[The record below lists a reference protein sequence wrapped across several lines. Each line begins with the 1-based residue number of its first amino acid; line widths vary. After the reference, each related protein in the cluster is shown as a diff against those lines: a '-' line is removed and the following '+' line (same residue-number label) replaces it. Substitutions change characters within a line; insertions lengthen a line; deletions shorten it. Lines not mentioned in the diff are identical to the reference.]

1 MAEAGSVNPTPLNT
15 GSPDADS
22 RTMSPLMKALI
33 VAAGVVVLLVFIV
46 MFLFTTMQN
55 QPNSASRQTTTQSS
69 TDKSSTD
76 KSSTDKS
83 STTDSSSLGPISVDM
98 STLYN
103 RENTALGQSGS
114 GPQSSITN
122 APVDIPAPSRSG
134 ITGP

>member
-55 QPNSASRQTTTQSS
+55 QPNSASRQPTTQTTTQQ
-69 TDKSSTD
+69 
-76 KSSTDKS
+76 SSTDKS